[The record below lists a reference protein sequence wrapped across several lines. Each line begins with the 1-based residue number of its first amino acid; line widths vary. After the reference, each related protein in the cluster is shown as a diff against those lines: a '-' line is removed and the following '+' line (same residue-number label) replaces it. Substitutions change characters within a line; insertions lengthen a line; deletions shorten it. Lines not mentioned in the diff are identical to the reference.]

1 MKRIAVLTSGG
12 DAPGMNAAIRAV
24 VRKSLQNG
32 LTVKGIKKG
41 YAGLLNEEIIDM
53 DRRSVSEIIALG
65 GTILGT
71 ARCEEFKTKEEALAY
86 ISKKVEENV
95 NISWAL
101 CKSYPKSKQPIDKWK
116 LKIS

>member
-1 MKRIAVLTSGG
+1 MGNPSCAEPTFY
-12 DAPGMNAAIRAV
+12 AIGRWEIYDYPFYV
-24 VRKSLQNG
+24 ERNG
-32 LTVKGIKKG
+32 NIQV
-41 YAGLLNEEIIDM
+41 
-53 DRRSVSEIIALG
+53 
-65 GTILGT
+65 
-71 ARCEEFKTKEEALAY
+71 EEFKTKEEALAF